1 MFPAAAGLVEREQ
14 LAGGQADAGGFGPHQ
29 MVLDRQQPIQ
39 GMASSASGREEGA
52 GIEMGGQPRLK
63 DPSDVPV
70 RVRLYGQ
77 VALLTLTTPG
87 R

>member
-1 MFPAAAGLVEREQ
+1 VRDGLLAVVETPTFRFSEVRIIV
-14 LAGGQADAGGFGPHQ
+14 H
-29 MVLDRQQPIQ
+29 R
-39 GMASSASGREEGA
+39 MAPSASRREEGA
-52 GIEMGGQPRLK
+52 GIEMGAQPRLK